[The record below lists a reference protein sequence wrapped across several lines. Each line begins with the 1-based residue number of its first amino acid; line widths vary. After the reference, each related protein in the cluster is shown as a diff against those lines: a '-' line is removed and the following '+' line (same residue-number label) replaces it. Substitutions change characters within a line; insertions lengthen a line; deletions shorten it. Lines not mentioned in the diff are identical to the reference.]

1 MIYIYDEL
9 NDNVVKIEMATDM
22 EKAFEKILKG
32 NIDGDYKEFKHGYKV
47 SIIDTDNDT
56 VVE

>member
-1 MIYIYDEL
+1 MIYIHDEI
-9 NDNVVKIEMATDM
+9 NDNVVKIEMSTDM

-32 NIDGDYKEFKHGYKV
+32 NIDSDYKEYKHGYKV